1 MLEECLARNRS
12 GLGAAEVREIEEL
25 LAMKNIVRSGW
36 DYSDDSEKI
45 LRHRRKMAQWIE
57 RLRK

>member
-1 MLEECLARNRS
+1 MLEEGLARNWA
-12 GLGAAEVREIEEL
+12 GLGATEVREIEEL
-25 LAMKNIVRSGW
+25 LAMKTIVCSCW
-36 DYSDDSEKI
+36 DYSDDSEKN